1 MQFVHVFTNAGQA
14 IILENLNFC
23 KTKFE
28 NELNLR
34 TVFKYCLKISLF
46 FKVNM
51 NFSGWRKYLSWS
63 LQHCHD
69 GEVDIDL
76 MPPENTKFFSFLFC
90 IIWAA
95 SVRRLKSL
103 LGSGFLLLTMK

>member
-1 MQFVHVFTNAGQA
+1 MQFVHVFTNAGKA
-14 IILENLNFC
+14 IILENLNFF

-34 TVFKYCLKISLF
+34 ILFKYCLKVSLF

-51 NFSGWRKYLSWS
+51 NYSSLPKNLSWS
-63 LQHCHD
+63 LQHCRD

-76 MPPENTKFFSFLFC
+76 MPPGYTKFSFFL
-90 IIWAA
+90 I
-95 SVRRLKSL
+95 LYH
-103 LGSGFLLLTMK
+103 LGSAGHKFVTRYQLL

>member
-1 MQFVHVFTNAGQA
+1 MPVFTNAGKA

-34 TVFKYCLKISLF
+34 IVFKYCLKISLF
-46 FKVNM
+46 FKANM
-51 NFSGWRKYLSWS
+51 NFSSWPKNLSWN
-63 LQHCHD
+63 LQHCLD

-76 MPPENTKFFSFLFC
+76 MPPGIHKVYFFFLFC

-95 SVRRLKSL
+95 SVRRIKSL
-103 LGSGFLLLTMK
+103 LM